1 MPVTVL
7 PPSARC
13 QRANFGIVRRHLT
26 RCRPPVNV
34 ISCGCE
40 LPSALS
46 TTAGKRPSARSAL
59 VPIIDR
65 MTDTTPAGDDAPRS
79 YLDTPTVQP
88 SGMAGRLQLRAG
100 SAEAVLAVVP
110 HMLGFYPSRSLVVL
124 GLGERNRVRVTFRYD
139 IPDPPDAEL
148 AADIADHAAY
158 VLNRERIGSA
168 MLIGYGPEVL
178 VNPVAGCVVDG
189 LIVAGVRVPDALRA
203 DGGRYWSLFCDDP
216 SCCPPAGKRYDP
228 GSHPAAAEMS
238 AAGLTAHPDREALV
252 RTLQS
257 AAGSSEAILGAAN
270 LARVRCGKVVAQ
282 SQASGEREPQLRLA
296 RVGRAAVQR
305 AIRLYR
311 AGGSIANPHQLAR
324 LAVLLTD
331 LRVRDDAWARMD
343 PSRTKGHLRLWTD
356 VLKGT
361 SIDYV
366 PAPAALLAFTA
377 WQAGNGALAAVAVDR
392 ALAADPEYSMA
403 LLLSSALQAG
413 LPPSA
418 AKMPMTPAE
427 VAGSYAAVGDDAPA
441 DRDRAARRSSAR
453 RSGARRRSTRAGRRQ
468 SSAGRSGSKRSSGG
482 RSASNPPADGQ
493 PREYRRG
500 GSRARA
506 AGGANRR

>member
-1 MPVTVL
+1 
-7 PPSARC
+7 
-13 QRANFGIVRRHLT
+13 
-26 RCRPPVNV
+26 
-34 ISCGCE
+34 
-40 LPSALS
+40 
-46 TTAGKRPSARSAL
+46 
-59 VPIIDR
+59 

-79 YLDTPTVQP
+79 YPDTPTVQP
-88 SGMAGRLQLRAG
+88 SGVAGKLQLRAG

-124 GLGERNRVRVTFRYD
+124 GLGDHNRVRVTFRYD
-139 IPDPPDAEL
+139 LPDPPDAEL

-158 VLNRERIGSA
+158 VLNRERIGAA
-168 MLIGYGPEVL
+168 MLIGYGPDVL

-252 RTLQS
+252 RTLQP
-257 AAGSSEAILGAAN
+257 AAGSSEAILDAAN
-270 LARVRCGKVVAQ
+270 LARLRRGKVVAQ
-282 SQASGEREPQLRLA
+282 SQASGERDPKLRLA

-311 AGGSIANPHQLAR
+311 AGGSITNPHQLAW

-343 PSRTKGHLRLWTD
+343 PSRTEGHLRLWTD
-356 VLKGT
+356 VLKGA

-403 LLLSSALQAG
+403 LLLNSALQAG

-427 VAGSYAAVGDDAPA
+427 VAGSYAAAVDNAPVS
-441 DRDRAARRSSAR
+441 RDTTARRSGTRRSGTQ
-453 RSGARRRSTRAGRRQ
+453 RSGARRSGGQRSAARGRSTRAGRRP
-468 SSAGRSGSKRSSGG
+468 SSAGRAG
-482 RSASNPPADGQ
+482 SNPPADGQ
-493 PREYRRG
+493 PREYRRS
-500 GSRARA
+500 GSTASA
-506 AGGANRR
+506 AGRANRR